1 MSCPQERK
9 KRSLW
14 KGRKKEGEKKEKRG
28 ENEPTHNAALSRGR
42 DNATSYENAK
52 AREKK
57 WARPTLGFSCVVF
70 AGKETAQSPP
80 PPKEKKIPS
89 IASFTS
95 YIENY

>member
-1 MSCPQERK
+1 MEWKRK
-9 KRSLW
+9 
-14 KGRKKEGEKKEKRG
+14 EEKKEKRG
-28 ENEPTHNAALSRGR
+28 ENEPIHNSALSRGR

-57 WARPTLGFSCVVF
+57 WARPTLGSSCVVF
-70 AGKETAQSPP
+70 AGKYTQSPLPP
-80 PPKEKKIPS
+80 PPQEKKIPS

>member
-1 MSCPQERK
+1 M
-9 KRSLW
+9 
-14 KGRKKEGEKKEKRG
+14 KKEGEKKEKRG
-28 ENEPTHNAALSRGR
+28 ENEPIHNSALSRGR
-42 DNATSYENAK
+42 GNATSYENAK

-70 AGKETAQSPP
+70 AGKYTQSSLPAPP
-80 PPKEKKIPS
+80 PRKEKKIPS